1 MNGRHNSRSWG
12 VATLKEI
19 DSVPLS
25 VLLVD
30 DNRTF
35 LRILARFL
43 SEQGKDALSVVG
55 SVIGGQDA
63 VVQAQRL
70 HPDIILLDLAMP
82 DVSGL
87 TLLPNLRRALPA
99 AIIIVLTLM
108 DPDSSRQAAL
118 AAGADAFVSKA
129 SLERDLLP
137 AIRRLAAR
145 ETEGGHEMMRPV
157 D

>member
-1 MNGRHNSRSWG
+1 M
-12 VATLKEI
+12 
-19 DSVPLS
+19 PLS

-35 LRILARFL
+35 LRILTRYL
-43 SEQGKDALSVVG
+43 SEQGEGALSVVG

-63 VVQAQRL
+63 VAQAQRL
-70 HPDIILLDLAMP
+70 QPDIVLLDLAMP

-87 TLLPNLRRALPA
+87 TLLPKLRRTLPD
-99 AIIIVLTLM
+99 AIIIALTLM
-108 DPDSSRQAAL
+108 DPDSARQATL

-129 SLERDLLP
+129 SLERDLFP
-137 AIRRLAAR
+137 AIRRLAVR
-145 ETEGGHEMMRPV
+145 EPGGGHEMMRPV

>member
-1 MNGRHNSRSWG
+1 
-12 VATLKEI
+12 
-19 DSVPLS
+19 

-35 LRILARFL
+35 LRILTRYL
-43 SEQGKDALSVVG
+43 SEQGEGTLSVVG

-63 VVQAQRL
+63 VAQAQRL

-87 TLLPNLRRALPA
+87 ALLPKLRKTLPD
-99 AIIIVLTLM
+99 AIIIALTLM
-108 DPDSSRQAAL
+108 DPDSSRQATL
-118 AAGADAFVSKA
+118 EAGADAFVSKT

-137 AIRRLAAR
+137 AIRRLAVR
-145 ETEGGHEMMRPV
+145 EPGSGHERMQPA